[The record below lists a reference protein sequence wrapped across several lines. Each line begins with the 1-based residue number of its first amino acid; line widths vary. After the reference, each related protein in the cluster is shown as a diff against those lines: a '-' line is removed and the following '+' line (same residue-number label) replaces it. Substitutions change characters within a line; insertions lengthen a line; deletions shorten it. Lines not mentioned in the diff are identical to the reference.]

1 MKKTFFQQRK
11 KLAVVAAALAAVF
24 MLTACGVDSK
34 QNAPGKNADSSQKA
48 ASNYPA
54 KGIEYVVP
62 YAAGGGV
69 DLVARAVAEAVS
81 KKWGQPITVVNK
93 TGGGGAVGAQYALG
107 QPADGYT
114 VLANVV
120 SNTSMMEASYK
131 KPAIKLADQQLVA
144 RIVKD
149 APAFTVKSDAQWNDF
164 KSLSEWVKQNPEQL
178 SWTTSGVAGYS
189 TYVAAEWLN
198 QLGVDVGKTRM
209 IVTNGTADSLPLI
222 AGGNATLAVHPVS
235 EVATLVNS
243 GNLKILA
250 VSSATRS
257 PFFPNVPTTAEQ
269 GYKDLSAFWWTGLSM
284 PKGTPDDIVK
294 KWSDT
299 LAELAQDPAF
309 QAKLKTMKMEPSYL
323 NTADFN
329 QFVTKEA
336 DYYRNLAN
344 QLGIIK

>member
-1 MKKTFFQQRK
+1 MKKIIFQQRK
-11 KLAVVAAALAAVF
+11 KLAVVASALVAVF

-34 QNAPGKNADSSQKA
+34 QSAPGKNTDSSPQA
-48 ASNYPA
+48 AANYPA

-69 DLVARAVAEAVS
+69 DLVARAVADAVG
-81 KKWGQPITVVNK
+81 KKWGQPISVVNR
-93 TGGGGAVGAQYALG
+93 TGGGGAVGAQYALA

-120 SNTSMMEASYK
+120 SNTSMMAASYK
-131 KPAIKLADQQLVA
+131 NPAIKLEDQQLVA

-164 KSLSEWVKQNPEQL
+164 NSFSEWVKQNPEKL

-189 TYVAAEWLN
+189 TYVAAEWLH

-222 AGGNATLAVHPVS
+222 AGGNALLAVHPVS
-235 EVATLVNS
+235 EVATMVNS
-243 GNLKILA
+243 GHLKILA
-250 VSSATRS
+250 VSSTDRS

-269 GYKDLSAFWWTGLSM
+269 GFKDLSAFWWTGLSM
-284 PKGTPDDIVK
+284 PKGTPEAIVK

-299 LAELAQDPAF
+299 LAELAQDPEF

-329 QFVTKEA
+329 QFVTQEA
-336 DYYRNLAN
+336 AYYGNLAT
-344 QLGIIK
+344 QLGIVK